1 MRAGI
6 PGLRGVIGYR
16 WESAACVL
24 LLMLAGCGGGG
35 GDGSGARPAFAPSSG
50 LAAFCAFPR
59 PAGTVDPFTG
69 LLYGDRAGSLDDE
82 KSWVRSWIDETY
94 LWYREVPNLDADSYP
109 TPVDYFD
116 VLKTPALT
124 PSGKPKDQFH
134 FTLDTAEWAAQA
146 QSGVE
151 LGYGFQLAVL
161 AATPPRKVIVAFT
174 DPGTEAAAEGIA
186 RGAEILTVDGVD
198 VVNDGT
204 PAGIETLNDVLF
216 PAVAGTHT
224 FTIRDTPGSVPRS
237 VTLTAGTITRI
248 PVQNVGTLPAP
259 NQAVGYLLFNDHI
272 ATSEQLLINAINQLA
287 GVTDLILDLRYNGG
301 GYLDIASELAFMIA
315 GPARTGGRVFERI
328 TFNDKNP
335 FGLSAAQTITPFQA
349 VSQGFSAPPNQA
361 LPNLG
366 LGRVFIL
373 TGAGTCSASEAII
386 NALRGVNVEVNL
398 IGATSCGKP
407 YGFLPQDNCGTTY
420 FSIQFQGVNDKG
432 FGDYAEGFAPTCAV
446 ADDFSHALGD
456 PAEERLAGA
465 LSYRATGTC
474 PPASAMVLR
483 GVAVSEPAEPQLTR
497 PPVRENRIYR
507 PQ

>member
-6 PGLRGVIGYR
+6 LDLTGVVGYR
-16 WESAACVL
+16 WASAACVL
-24 LLMLAGCGGGG
+24 LFMLAGCGGGG
-35 GDGSGARPAFAPSSG
+35 GGGSAARSLSPPSSA
-50 LAAFCAFPR
+50 LAGFCASPR

-69 LLYGDRAGSLDDE
+69 LPYGDRAGSLDDE
-82 KSWVRSWIDETY
+82 KSWVRSWIDDTY
-94 LWYREVPNLDADSYP
+94 LWYTEVPDLDADSYP
-109 TPVDYFD
+109 TPVEYFD
-116 VLKTPALT
+116 VLKTPATT

-134 FTLDTAEWAAQA
+134 FTLDTADWAAQS

-151 LGYGFQLAVL
+151 LGYGFQLALL
-161 AATPPRKVIVAFT
+161 AVTPPRKVIVAFT
-174 DPGTEAAAEGIA
+174 DPGTPAATAGIA
-186 RGAEILTVDGVD
+186 RGAEILAVDGVD
-198 VVNDGT
+198 LVNDST
-204 PAGIETLNDVLF
+204 DTGIETLNNVLF
-216 PAVAGTHT
+216 PAAAGTHT
-224 FTIRDTPGSVPRS
+224 FVIRDTPGSGSRS
-237 VTLTAGTITRI
+237 VTLTSGAITRI
-248 PVQNVGTLPAP
+248 PVQNVQKLAAP
-259 NQAVGYLLFNDHI
+259 NHAVGYLLFNDHI
-272 ATSEQLLINAINQLA
+272 ATSEQLLIQAINQLA
-287 GVTDLILDLRYNGG
+287 GVTDLVLDLRYNGG

-315 GPARTGGRVFERI
+315 GPGPTSGKVFERI

-335 FGLSAAQTITPFQA
+335 FGLTPAQTITPFHS
-349 VSQGFSAPPNQA
+349 VSQGFSGPPNQA

-366 LGRVFIL
+366 LARVFVL

-386 NALRGVNVEVNL
+386 NALRGVDVQVNL

-420 FSIQFQGVNDKG
+420 FAIQFQGVNDKG
-432 FGDYAEGFAPTCAV
+432 FGDYADGFAPTCAV

-483 GVAVSEPAEPQLTR
+483 GIAVSGPAEPQLTR
-497 PPVRENRIYR
+497 QPVRENRIYR